1 MERTPSQ
8 PRRSPD
14 HPLESASDETPDS
27 IVTAVAD
34 IREWRPLWESFR
46 TGHTDWWSQFAPDSP
61 TYSLPLPIIESLGPP
76 GPQDHVRRRVFLS
89 TQEANAETA
98 FTTLC
103 RSYSAGCVGVWLDH
117 PIDFPLL
124 NSAVEQPPV
133 TIPTDLIAEWATL
146 TNRPAG
152 LLDHQ
157 VQDALGRLQQTQQQL
172 LGYCGWLFA
181 NQNFRHELAEL
192 RELWRPSDCQS
203 SAGLLLA
210 PPSCEASGRRSGTRR
225 LRGRRARFHEALDGL
240 CGKWFLAGLA
250 TWDLP
255 LPQGPLESLP
265 AALVARLRGPDAIV
279 DHFPLFFD
287 IPSDIDLREQVRD
300 RQAIDGQLQGISG
313 FPVTN
318 TSPRAGRL
326 SEFTNLVR
334 LWLIEHAVQQRCG
347 SPRGIVT
354 RVVELV
360 ADVFGVSTD
369 RVRQLHRR
377 CRSLH

>member
-1 MERTPSQ
+1 MVPQRPNQ
-8 PRRSPD
+8 PTTRPT
-14 HPLESASDETPDS
+14 ESASVEMPND
-27 IVTAVAD
+27 ILTAMAGVRA
-34 IREWRPLWESFR
+34 WSVLWEAFR
-46 TGHTDWWSQFAPDSP
+46 ADQSDWWHRVASNEPV
-61 TYSLPLPIIESLGPP
+61 YLLPRPIIDGLATPRP
-76 GPQDHVRRRVFLS
+76 DDHRRQRVFLS
-89 TQEANAETA
+89 AEDANVETA

-103 RSYSAGCVGVWLDH
+103 RSYSAGCVGVWLDR

-124 NSAVEQPPV
+124 NSVVEQPPV
-133 TIPTDLIAEWATL
+133 TIPTDLIAEWSTIM
-146 TNRPAG
+146 NRPAG
-152 LLDHQ
+152 LLAHQ
-157 VQDALGRLQQTQQQL
+157 AEDALDRLQQTNRQL
-172 LGYCGWLFA
+172 LGYCGWLFD

-192 RELWRPSDCQS
+192 RDLWRPSDSQG

-225 LRGRRARFHEALDGL
+225 LRGRRARFHEALDGM
-240 CGKWFLAGLA
+240 CGRWSLAGLA

-265 AALVARLRGPDAIV
+265 AALVARLRGADAIV
-279 DHFPLFFD
+279 DHYPAFFD

-313 FPVTN
+313 FPVTT

-326 SEFTNLVR
+326 SEFANLVR
-334 LWLIEHAVQQRCG
+334 LWLIENAVQQRCG

-354 RVVELV
+354 RLIEIV
-360 ADVFGVSTD
+360 AEVFGVSSE
-369 RVRQLHRR
+369 RVWQLHRR